1 MELKPSRTK
10 ETAIIPWLRVSVA
23 REQRFTIF
31 HVLSSILDQLLGQT
45 NRLTHSASR
54 LSTPCARNNAFT
66 LKPSR
71 KTFVHVRKNWIR
83 SDKVSPIRALFSL
96 SIAATPAARAELANL
111 MRTIWMK
118 LYRTWRGYALRCNV
132 LGKRTISVCH
142 LPVLSHSAGININKS
157 LDRSPVTS
165 RLSRFY
171 PVIVVY
177 VLFLRGSLENNRKRD
192 FQANTVRWWFAI

>member
-1 MELKPSRTK
+1 MFYDFSRSK
-10 ETAIIPWLRVSVA
+10 LHPRLTARTNYSFNTLSVSTYLR
-23 REQRFTIF
+23 
-31 HVLSSILDQLLGQT
+31 HVLVTMS
-45 NRLTHSASR
+45 
-54 LSTPCARNNAFT
+54 
-66 LKPSR
+66 SR
-71 KTFVHVRKNWIR
+71 KTFVHVRRNRIR
-83 SDKVSPIRALFSL
+83 SDKVSPICALFSL
-96 SIAATPAARAELANL
+96 SIAATPAARGELANL